1 MAFELF
7 SRFKESLHRTRKGFI
22 ERLEDLLKKKLD
34 PLTIEELEELLL
46 SADVGPSATRLLLD
60 SVQKVH
66 GRRDFT
72 GPEES
77 RLALKERI
85 LSLFP
90 EEGARPPARG
100 DKPFVVLFLG
110 ANGSGKTTTIGKL
123 AKRLIDGGHKVLLA
137 AADTFRAGAIE
148 QLQLWGKKV
157 GADVIAHQAEADP
170 SAVVFDALKAAKAR
184 GIDHL
189 LIDTAGRLHTKKNL
203 MEELKK
209 INRVI
214 GKELPGAPDES
225 LLVLD
230 ATFGSNALVQAREF
244 HGAVGVTGLVIAK
257 LDGTAKGG
265 SVIAI
270 AHELKVPVKYVGTGE
285 GVDDLY
291 PFDPDAFVSAL
302 LDPS

>member
-1 MAFELF
+1 MTFELF
-7 SRFKESLHRTRKGFI
+7 SRFKESLTRTRKGFF
-22 ERLEDLLKKKLD
+22 ERLEGFLKKKLD
-34 PLTIEELEELLL
+34 PLALEELEELLL
-46 SADVGPSATRLLLD
+46 LADVGPSATRLLLD
-60 SVQKVH
+60 SLKKDL
-66 GRRDFT
+66 RSRDST
-72 GPEES
+72 DPEEI
-77 RLALKERI
+77 RLALKKQL
-85 LSLFP
+85 LSLFSQ
-90 EEGARPPARG
+90 EETRPTRQG
-100 DKPFVVLFLG
+100 DRPFVVLFLG

-123 AKRLIDGGHKVLLA
+123 AKRLIDGGNRVLLA

-148 QLQLWGKKV
+148 QLQLWGKRV
-157 GADVIAHQAEADP
+157 GADVIAHQPGADP
-170 SAVVFDALKAAKAR
+170 SAVVFDAVRAAKAR

-244 HGAVGVTGLVIAK
+244 HEALKLTGLIVAK

-285 GVDDLY
+285 GPDDLY
-291 PFDPDAFVSAL
+291 PFDPEAFVSAL